1 MGLSVSLLARVRGS
15 CRQSRHRPEIPP
27 AKRRFS

>member
-15 CRQSRHRPEIPP
+15 CGQSRDQPEIPP